1 MFFGD
6 RESACSLIKELNFH
20 KMLSKSTW
28 SLIVDL
34 TTKPVYVSLEQN
46 LLLYFVSANV
56 TCHFEAVELQSSQ
69 LIYIIVCF
77 FFLYN
82 STVLL
87 SNFVTSVMIG
97 YSLAMLVSFYLT
109 STCFKAAVIITQ
121 KHYYFYLIFVMFTT
135 SMINLLFK
143 LSKSNALSNTLGQ
156 NYFWHSP

>member
-1 MFFGD
+1 MIILRHSMDVSKFQLPLQHLPNRLAPMLLMFFGD

-34 TTKPVYVSLEQN
+34 TTKPAYVSLEQN

-87 SNFVTSVMIG
+87 SNFVTSVIIDWVLIG
-97 YSLAMLVSFYLT
+97 HAGFFLFDLN
-109 STCFKAAVIITQ
+109 
-121 KHYYFYLIFVMFTT
+121 MF
-135 SMINLLFK
+135 
-143 LSKSNALSNTLGQ
+143 
-156 NYFWHSP
+156 

>member
-1 MFFGD
+1 MIILRHSMDVSKFQLPLQHLPNRLAPMLLMLFGD

-34 TTKPVYVSLEQN
+34 TTKPAYVSLE
-46 LLLYFVSANV
+46 LYFVSANV

-69 LIYIIVCF
+69 LISIIVCF

-87 SNFVTSVMIG
+87 SNFVPS
-97 YSLAMLVSFYLT
+97 
-109 STCFKAAVIITQ
+109 VIIDWV
-121 KHYYFYLIFVMFTT
+121 LIGHAGFFLFDLNMF
-135 SMINLLFK
+135 
-143 LSKSNALSNTLGQ
+143 
-156 NYFWHSP
+156 